1 MNVRDFMGRRDE
13 SAALRRLVSGFE
25 LRSGPTV
32 GVIVGVAGIGK
43 TRLLHHALNGLV
55 NERVVRLVGFEAEQ
69 DVPLVAAD
77 GLLTALGRAPGAG
90 PALRR
95 VLDTESGD
103 GVQPRRVLAAARG
116 ALLESSPLALVA
128 DDLQWA
134 DDLSLLLLRDLVGT
148 ADRARH
154 PLLLLCACRP
164 APRLGP
170 LLQALRSTVADPE
183 RFVELAPGP
192 LAEADGVALVRAVEP
207 DLDLAAAVAIHRSA
221 DGNPF
226 WIRHL
231 ARTGVH
237 DDRVDGAM
245 ANWLQALSVDASSA
259 LATLAVAARP
269 LPPDDLA
276 GIHGWDRSRTETAVD
291 ELVNRGLAS
300 PVGTSVATAHDLIRE
315 GARDLLPATE
325 VTRLHGLFARW
336 LSQHAG
342 HDLQLLVEA
351 LDHHIAAG
359 SADVAVA
366 LPIARSPRRRLI
378 GVVGLRKL
386 AAIADAADAA
396 DPDLVPL
403 EVALAEL
410 AAELGERQE
419 ACTRWA
425 KLASALPTGPARA
438 DAALQAARAAIDLR
452 RSAEAATL
460 VARARAEAGED
471 PWAAIEADALEH
483 ARLAWIDGELVAAQ
497 RFMERAVE
505 RARSLVPTGEPEL
518 LSRRARRAYVEALRA
533 EHDVALTQDDVAH
546 LVDCNARRVR
556 ATRGLGEEHLI
567 ARAEEAVGLWYLDR
581 LGDAA
586 AQLEAILAEARAKVY
601 PSLNAEI
608 AHVLAYTRFAL
619 GDLAPALA
627 LLDEAAGI
635 EDGLGSSTRRPV
647 SWVRGGLRGLIEA
660 TRDNW
665 QAGIQRLQRDCE
677 VEQDPHGRLRLH
689 HWIALCAARYGGEDH
704 RDMVRERLASAWED
718 AKAAGCVRCG
728 RELQLKAAELHARI
742 GDTDQSVQAIAEWRR
757 TARVEAA
764 REAPVLLLWAEA
776 LVAPDP
782 RHKRIE
788 LLDVVVTRLRG
799 GGRRLDEAT
808 ALIDLGEAAW
818 PDLPQRATASWTEAV
833 TIADLCGARTIASQ
847 ARRRLRA
854 AGVRAWSP
862 GDPDDHT
869 ATIGALTPRE
879 VEVARLVVSGARNAE
894 IAAVLFLSPKTV
906 ERHLSN
912 VFVKTGTRNRAE
924 LTARYGAELGWS
936 APM

>member
-32 GVIVGVAGIGK
+32 GVIAGVAGIGK
-43 TRLLHHALNGLV
+43 TRLLHHAVHGLAD
-55 NERVVRLVGFEAEQ
+55 ERVVRLVGFEADQ

-90 PALRR
+90 AALRR
-95 VLDTESGD
+95 ILDTESGD

-116 ALLESSPLALVA
+116 ALLGSSPLALVA

-170 LLQALRSTVADPE
+170 LLQALRSTVVDPD
-183 RFVELAPGP
+183 RFAELAPGP

-237 DDRVDGAM
+237 DRVDGALF
-245 ANWLQALSVDASSA
+245 NWLQALSVDASSA

-269 LPPDDLA
+269 LPPGDLA
-276 GIHGWDRSRTETAVD
+276 GIHGWDRSQTDAAIE

-300 PVGTSVATAHDLIRE
+300 LVGTSVATAHDLIRE

-359 SADVAVA
+359 SADVAAA

-378 GVVGLRKL
+378 GVVGLSKL
-386 AAIADAADAA
+386 AAIADAADAD
-396 DPDLVPL
+396 DPDLVRL

-425 KLASALPTGPARA
+425 KLAGALPTGPARA

-460 VARARAEAGED
+460 VARARVEAGED

-505 RARSLVPTGEPEL
+505 RARTLVPTGEPEL

-581 LGDAA
+581 LGEAA
-586 AQLEAILAEARAKVY
+586 EQLEAILAEARAKVF
-601 PSLNAEI
+601 PSLVAEI
-608 AHVLAYTRFAL
+608 AHALAFTRFTL
-619 GDLAPALA
+619 GDLAPAHA

-689 HWIALCAARYGGEDH
+689 HWIALCAARYGGEDQ
-704 RDMVRERLASAWED
+704 RDLVRGHLASALED
-718 AKAAGCVRCG
+718 AEAAGCVRCG
-728 RELQLKAAELHARI
+728 RELQLKAAELHARF
-742 GDTDQSVQAIAEWRR
+742 GDAEQTARAIAEWRR

-782 RHKRIE
+782 RQRIE
-788 LLDVVVTRLRG
+788 LLDAVVSRLRG

-808 ALIDLGEAAW
+808 ALIDRGEAAW
-818 PDLPQRATASWTEAV
+818 PDLPERAIASWTEAV

-912 VFVKTGTRNRAE
+912 VFVKTGARNRAE